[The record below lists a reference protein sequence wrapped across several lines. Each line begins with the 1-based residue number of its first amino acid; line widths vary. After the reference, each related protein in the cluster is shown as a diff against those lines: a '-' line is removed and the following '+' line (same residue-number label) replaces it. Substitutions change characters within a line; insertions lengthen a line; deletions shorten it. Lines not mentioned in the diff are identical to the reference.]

1 MEEYTAKLT
10 GEPFLYNETKIIAE
24 YLLEGY
30 SVEEL
35 KIKNVEENLIQHNR
49 ERSIIRSN
57 APIFRRLN
65 VMNDELM
72 REFVFSD
79 IETSKFIL
87 LYTIMKTDKLV
98 KEFVFEVYYE
108 KLRLREK
115 YISKFDVNNWY
126 EEKLILSQ
134 YLRERSESTTSKL
147 KQVILKI
154 MQDSDLV
161 QKEKDKFKI
170 KRPLLSE
177 KYISLLTSLGDY
189 DYAKAIGGLL

>member
-1 MEEYTAKLT
+1 MEGYTAKLT
-10 GEPFLYNETKIIAE
+10 GEPFLYNETRIIAE
-24 YLLEGY
+24 YLLKGY

-65 VMNDELM
+65 VMNKELM
-72 REFVFSD
+72 HEFVFAD
-79 IETSKFIL
+79 VETSKFIL
-87 LYTIMKTDKLV
+87 LYSIMKTDKLV
-98 KEFVFEVYYE
+98 KEFIFEVYYE
-108 KLRLREK
+108 KLKLREE
-115 YISKFDVNNWY
+115 YITKFHINNWY

-134 YLRERSESTTSKL
+134 YLRERSESTTNKL

-170 KRPLLSE
+170 KRPLLTE
-177 KYISLLTSLGDY
+177 KYISLLTSVGDY
-189 DYAKAIGGLL
+189 SYAKAIGGIL